1 MRERSTHL
9 TPTHT
14 RTDPWRSDGSSPPSD
29 FSPTSR
35 PAFKRAVELARSLRS
50 QLLIVHVMGPLPIIG
65 EGYITPETVETL
77 LQSQRH
83 LAQRQ
88 LRVLVTRAET
98 AGVRASGL
106 LVETGMPHEQI
117 VRVARR
123 KRADMNRDGHAR
135 PDWAHAPLAGEC
147 RRPRDRE
154 RQMSRPDGPRVIS
167 VEQSPTGPG
176 AREAN
181 AFEGREGELQHAR
194 RARRCRVSRSPRGVV
209 DIPCV
214 LRARARVLPPLSVAI
229 RSRRSRARRPPPGAA
244 RCARTSVAAAP
255 RRSR

>member
-1 MRERSTHL
+1 MAIRRILYPLGLFAGVTAGIQAGGRAGEVSPQPVAHRARH
-9 TPTHT
+9 
-14 RTDPWRSDGSSPPSD
+14 GSSAD
-29 FSPTSR
+29 HRGGVHHTGDR
-35 PAFKRAVELARSLRS
+35 GDAPA
-50 QLLIVHVMGPLPIIG
+50 
-65 EGYITPETVETL
+65 
-77 LQSQRH
+77 SQRH

-123 KRADMNRDGHAR
+123 KRADMNRDGHAW
-135 PDWAHAPLAGEC
+135 PEWAHAPLAGEC
-147 RRPRDRE
+147 RRPRDRD
-154 RQMSRPDGPRVIS
+154 RQMSRPDGSRVIS

-176 AREAN
+176 AGEAN
-181 AFEGREGELQHAR
+181 AFEGREEELQHAR